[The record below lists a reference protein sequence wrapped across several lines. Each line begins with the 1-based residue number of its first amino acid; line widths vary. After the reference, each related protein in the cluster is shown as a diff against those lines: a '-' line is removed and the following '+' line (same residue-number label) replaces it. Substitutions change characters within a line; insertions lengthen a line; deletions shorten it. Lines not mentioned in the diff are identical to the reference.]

1 MRFSADRGRVYRRC
15 GCRDAHRHQLGTHCL
30 RLTTDSDHGSWTF
43 AVDLP
48 SPDHHRAT
56 IRRGGFPTQD
66 AARSALRR
74 MLEGEAGGFTADPNQ
89 TVADYLATWL
99 EAKAYVL
106 KPTTV
111 ARYRDYVTH
120 DLIPALGALKLDEL
134 GHRHIA
140 AYAHTQLESGRGPV
154 TVHRCLATL
163 SSALG
168 DAVRQHRLAHNPA
181 RPAVIPRPA
190 TPERRVWT
198 PQEAVRFL
206 GYCHDADPL
215 IADLCELLIGT
226 GMRKGE
232 ALGLHWA
239 CGNRYTLEDR
249 ERCARLVHLGSGG
262 STRPAP
268 RRLGG
273 LAHRLP
279 WLARCRRVHLGQFC
293 REQLGQREDR
303 GRRQHLSGY
312 AAYQM
317 GRSGGMESPAKAR
330 MTAAISAR
338 GTRRPTS

>member
-1 MRFSADRGRVYRRC
+1 YAEKIGAPIRC
-15 GCRDAHRHQLGTHCL
+15 GVEVTSVRKPPGRPGFRHRHQLGTHCL

-190 TPERRVWT
+190 APERTIPGETR
-198 PQEAVRFL
+198 PEGPVR
-206 GYCHDADPL
+206 
-215 IADLCELLIGT
+215 IADGVLDTFIA
-226 GMRKGE
+226 E
-232 ALGLHWA
+232 AAEGA
-239 CGNRYTLEDR
+239 GVTE
-249 ERCARLVHLGSGG
+249 
-262 STRPAP
+262 
-268 RRLGG
+268 
-273 LAHRLP
+273 
-279 WLARCRRVHLGQFC
+279 
-293 REQLGQREDR
+293 
-303 GRRQHLSGY
+303 
-312 AAYQM
+312 
-317 GRSGGMESPAKAR
+317 
-330 MTAAISAR
+330 TA
-338 GTRRPTS
+338 